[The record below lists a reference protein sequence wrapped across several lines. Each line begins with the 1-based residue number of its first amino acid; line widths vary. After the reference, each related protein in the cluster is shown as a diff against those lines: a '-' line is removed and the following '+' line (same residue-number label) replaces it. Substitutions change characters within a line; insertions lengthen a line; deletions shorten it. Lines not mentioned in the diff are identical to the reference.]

1 MSLAQLQPQLFSSI
15 VSVTQLVSPSVALL
29 AKLVLILNSP
39 LSVVYIRNI
48 LFSET
53 KELTAENLGSEI
65 QYRTERGALLPL
77 KYVEWCKKNFGPH
90 FLQTYLGEAS
100 LFLYDKIWEKFSIR
114 PPGWDIS
121 REPGSQAPTKSLD
134 SHKIFAA
141 NHAVLVRI

>member
-1 MSLAQLQPQLFSSI
+1 M
-15 VSVTQLVSPSVALL
+15 ALL

-48 LFSET
+48 LFRET

-90 FLQTYLGEAS
+90 FLQTYLEGRRHY
-100 LFLYDKIWEKFSIR
+100 FYMKKFGKNFQLGPR
-114 PPGWDIS
+114 VGY
-121 REPGSQAPTKSLD
+121 
-134 SHKIFAA
+134 
-141 NHAVLVRI
+141 